1 MIITSNEI
9 VVVTNKK
16 ELQSFLIDCTNYE
29 LLLPQDKISDFKA
42 TMAECSFK
50 VQGGITIKLIQ
61 SGVDETGAILLKSG
75 EESPFP
81 FTLKVNLIEAINST
95 QGNIKFDGELSPF
108 VAMVAKKPLENLFN
122 FMAEKIVERFTIKN

>member
-1 MIITSNEI
+1 
-9 VVVTNKK
+9 
-16 ELQSFLIDCTNYE
+16 
-29 LLLPQDKISDFKA
+29 
-42 TMAECSFK
+42 MAECSFK

-75 EESPFP
+75 VESPFP

-95 QGNIKFDGELSPF
+95 RGNIKFDGELSPF

>member
-9 VVVTNKK
+9 VVDSNKK

-29 LLLPQDKISDFKA
+29 QLLPQDKISNFKA
-42 TMAECSFK
+42 TMTECSFK

-61 SGVDETGAILLKSG
+61 FGFDETGDVLLKSG

-81 FTLKVNLIEAINST
+81 FTLKINLLEEASAT
-95 QGNIKFDGELSPF
+95 RGNIKFDGELSPF
-108 VAMVAKKPLENLFN
+108 IAMVASKPLENLFN
-122 FMAEKIVERFTIKN
+122 FMAEKIVDRFKIKK

>member
-9 VVVTNKK
+9 VVFTNKK
-16 ELQSFLIDCTNYE
+16 ELQTFLIDCTNYE

-75 EESPFP
+75 VESPFP

-95 QGNIKFDGELSPF
+95 RGNIKFDGELSPF

>member
-9 VVVTNKK
+9 VVFTNKK

-61 SGVDETGAILLKSG
+61 RGVDETGAILLKSG
-75 EESPFP
+75 VESPFP

-95 QGNIKFDGELSPF
+95 RGNIKFDGELSPF

>member
-9 VVVTNKK
+9 VVFTNKK

-50 VQGGITIKLIQ
+50 VQGGIIIKLIQ

-75 EESPFP
+75 VESRFP

-95 QGNIKFDGELSPF
+95 RGNIKFDGELSPF

>member
-9 VVVTNKK
+9 VVDTNKK

-29 LLLPQDKISDFKA
+29 LLLPQDKIADFKA
-42 TMAECSFK
+42 TMTECSFK

-61 SGVDETGAILLKSG
+61 SGLDETGAILLKSG
-75 EESPFP
+75 VESPFP

-95 QGNIKFDGELSPF
+95 RGNIKFDGELSPF
-108 VAMVAKKPLENLFN
+108 AAMVAKKPLENLFN

>member
-75 EESPFP
+75 VESPFP

-95 QGNIKFDGELSPF
+95 RGNIRFDGELSPF

>member
-75 EESPFP
+75 VESPFP

-95 QGNIKFDGELSPF
+95 RGNIKFDGELSPF

>member
-9 VVVTNKK
+9 VVFTNKK

>member
-95 QGNIKFDGELSPF
+95 RGNIRFDGELSPF

>member
-9 VVVTNKK
+9 VVFTNKK

-75 EESPFP
+75 VESPFP

-95 QGNIKFDGELSPF
+95 RGNIKFDGELSPF

-122 FMAEKIVERFTIKN
+122 FMAEKIVERFTRKN

>member
-95 QGNIKFDGELSPF
+95 RGNIKFDGELSPF

>member
-9 VVVTNKK
+9 VVFTNKK

-75 EESPFP
+75 VESPFP

-95 QGNIKFDGELSPF
+95 RGNIKFDGELSPF

-122 FMAEKIVERFTIKN
+122 FMADKIVERFTIKN

>member
-9 VVVTNKK
+9 VVFTNKK

-75 EESPFP
+75 VESPFP

-95 QGNIKFDGELSPF
+95 RGNIKFDGELSPF
-108 VAMVAKKPLENLFN
+108 AAMVAKKPLENLFN
-122 FMAEKIVERFTIKN
+122 FMAEKIVDRFTIKN

>member
-9 VVVTNKK
+9 VVFTNKK

-75 EESPFP
+75 VESPFP

-95 QGNIKFDGELSPF
+95 RGNIKFDGELSPF

>member
-9 VVVTNKK
+9 VVFTNKK
-16 ELQSFLIDCTNYE
+16 ELQTFLIDCTNYE

-61 SGVDETGAILLKSG
+61 SGVNETGAILLKSG
-75 EESPFP
+75 VESPFP

-95 QGNIKFDGELSPF
+95 RGNIKFDGELSPF

>member
-9 VVVTNKK
+9 VVFTNKK

-75 EESPFP
+75 VESPFP
-81 FTLKVNLIEAINST
+81 FTLKVNLREDINST
-95 QGNIKFDGELSPF
+95 RGNIKFDGELSPF

>member
-9 VVVTNKK
+9 VVFTNKK

-50 VQGGITIKLIQ
+50 VQGGITIQLIQ

-75 EESPFP
+75 VESPFP

-95 QGNIKFDGELSPF
+95 RGNIKFDGELSPF